1 MNKKGHSD
9 CAFTVRLNISDR
21 ESGKPHTSIAE
32 NGNVLESHPDKI
44 VPQRRSLIVW
54 AVHYFDDWLECKDRN
69 QHSFLKDIKP
79 RGWKKGTIDAF
90 FELKDEI
97 YQSRKSSHV
106 AGIGPQGEK
115 LYLLMRCDWPS
126 D

>member
-21 ESGKPHTSIAE
+21 ESGKPQTSIAE
-32 NGNVLESHPDKI
+32 DGTEEEWFPDKI

-54 AVHYFDDWLECKDRN
+54 AVHYFDEWLACKDSN
-69 QHSFLKDIKP
+69 KHSNLKDFKP
-79 RGWKKGTIDAF
+79 RCWKKGTIDAF
-90 FELKDEI
+90 FQLKDEI
-97 YQSRKSSHV
+97 YLSRKSSHV
-106 AGIGPQGEK
+106 AGIGAQGEK
-115 LYLLMRCDWPS
+115 FYLLTQYDWPS